1 MNDGLTPHRGNKTLP
16 DDVPHDSLREL
27 YRGDCLPTPNNVAFA
42 EVHQMV
48 KKHFAL
54 FKVPSLAVFSTLM
67 CVGPIYALPLGYVIK
82 GEKVSARAVGGS
94 VLAVVGVIPM
104 FFWDHITA

>member
-16 DDVPHDSLREL
+16 DDVPHDFLREF

-48 KKHFAL
+48 KNKL
-54 FKVPSLAVFSTLM
+54 RVPQL
-67 CVGPIYALPLGYVIK
+67 
-82 GEKVSARAVGGS
+82 EKVGKVLDPEANVSAQRPWNRHSGHDFAE
-94 VLAVVGVIPM
+94 
-104 FFWDHITA
+104 